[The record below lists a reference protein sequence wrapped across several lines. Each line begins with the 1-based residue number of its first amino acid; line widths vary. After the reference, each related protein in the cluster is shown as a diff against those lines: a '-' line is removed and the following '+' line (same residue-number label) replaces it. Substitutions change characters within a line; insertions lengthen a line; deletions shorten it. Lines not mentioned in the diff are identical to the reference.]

1 MPPGRNDL
9 PPSKHHSGCQLWK
22 KRHNEKLL
30 LVRNDVQPT
39 NLSESSKHLNRNSNV
54 YLIRFNLG
62 NSQFS
67 IVTFCYISPDNC
79 TIIFLNIHRI
89 PKWCRYRL
97 WFRTR
102 SVNSRRRL
110 GVSPSI
116 GPFFKSKLVGFSVNH
131 PTIQELANDRLILT
145 YRTREYNN

>member
-1 MPPGRNDL
+1 MSTL
-9 PPSKHHSGCQLWK
+9 E

-54 YLIRFNLG
+54 DLIRFNLG

-89 PKWCRYRL
+89 LNDADIVYD
-97 WFRTR
+97 
-102 SVNSRRRL
+102 L
-110 GVSPSI
+110 GHV
-116 GPFFKSKLVGFSVNH
+116 
-131 PTIQELANDRLILT
+131 R
-145 YRTREYNN
+145 